1 MKIDRAFVTDLG
13 VSEHAQ
19 FIAQTIVDMAHALKL
34 KVVAEGVE
42 TRKQRDILVEMGC
55 DELQGY
61 LFAKPMRAN
70 ELGLWAARTPAMRT
84 LVSALTVLR
93 NAD

>member
-1 MKIDRAFVTDLG
+1 MTDLEQ
-13 VSEHAQ
+13 SDHAR
-19 FIAQTIVDMAHALKL
+19 FIALTIVDMAHALKL

-42 TRKQRDILVEMGC
+42 TRKQRDILVDMGC

-70 ELGLWAARTPAMRT
+70 ELGLWAKWDPSDAEHLFRPSLFDETRLSP
-84 LVSALTVLR
+84 LT
-93 NAD
+93 